1 VIHLPQSQDQISAE
15 IKAHQIRQDNKK
27 AAIAELA
34 STRQEELRAMMA
46 TQMLMVRSDVDP
58 MSIFEGE
65 GLNVNLDLD
74 NNNKAVGEP
83 SRAKTPMD
91 EIIDVG
97 STNVKDVASCH
108 QHPLSS
114 PPPNTNL
121 KSQSVD
127 PGGSPPTVAPI
138 TARKAP
144 VQHVKPPRV
153 IPAMSKHVAKV

>member
-1 VIHLPQSQDQISAE
+1 M
-15 IKAHQIRQDNKK
+15 
-27 AAIAELA
+27 
-34 STRQEELRAMMA
+34 RQEELRAMMA
-46 TQMLMVRSDVDP
+46 AQMSMVRSDVDP
-58 MSIFEGE
+58 MIIFEGE
-65 GLNVNLDLD
+65 GLDVDLDLD
-74 NNNKAVGEP
+74 GDNKAVGEP

-97 STNVKDVASCH
+97 SSDVKDIASCH
-108 QHPLSS
+108 QHPLPS
-114 PPPNTNL
+114 PSPSTNL

-138 TARKAP
+138 TTQKAP